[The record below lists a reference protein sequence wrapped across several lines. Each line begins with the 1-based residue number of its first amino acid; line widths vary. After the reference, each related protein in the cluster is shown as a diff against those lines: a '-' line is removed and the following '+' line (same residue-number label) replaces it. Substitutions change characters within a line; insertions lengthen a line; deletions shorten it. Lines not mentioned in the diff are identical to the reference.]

1 MTDTTRDARLARLA
15 HEDLVTVAG
24 QGAPGGTWHAIGE
37 IARHREM
44 LNLLI
49 RRDLKSRYKDSVLGF
64 AWTLVR
70 PIVQLLIYFV
80 IIGKVLGAARGTPDY
95 GVYVFSGLILYGFF
109 SEIITSSTGSIVG
122 NSGLIKKIYLPREVF
137 PLASVGSS
145 LFNFSMQFVILVV
158 ATLVTGAFPISAGL
172 AYLVPSV
179 LLILVYGLAFGLL
192 LAAVNVYLR
201 DIQYLVEV
209 VMLLLLWAS
218 PIVYPFSL
226 ARQLFDSTFGSGS
239 WLLQVYTDNPI
250 TLAVLGFRKAMWT
263 AGQPLASEMYPDHL
277 LLRTGV
283 AIVVGLILMF
293 VFQRV
298 FARLQ
303 GNFAQEI

>member
-1 MTDTTRDARLARLA
+1 MIAPTRDARLERLA
-15 HEDLVTVAG
+15 HEELVTVSG
-24 QGAPGGTWHAIGE
+24 RGAPAGTWHAIAE

-70 PIVQLLIYFV
+70 PIFQLLIYFV
-80 IIGKVLGAARGTPDY
+80 IIGKVMGAAAQTPDY

-109 SEIITSSTGSIVG
+109 SEIITGSTGSIVG
-122 NSGLIKKIYLPREVF
+122 NAGLIKKIYLPREVF

-145 LFNFSMQFVILVV
+145 IFNFAMQFVILVA
-158 ATLVTGAFPISAGL
+158 ATIVSGAFPVSPGL
-172 AYLVPSV
+172 MYLVPSL

-209 VMLLLLWAS
+209 IMMLLLWAS
-218 PIVYPFSL
+218 PIVYPFSM
-226 ARQLFDSTFGSGS
+226 ARDQIVKAFGPGS
-239 WLLQVYTDNPI
+239 WVMQLYVDNPI
-250 TLAVLGFRKAMWT
+250 TLAVFGFRKAMWT
-263 AGQPLASEMYPDHL
+263 AGVPADYPDHL
-277 LLRTGV
+277 MMRTGIAFV
-283 AIVVGLILMF
+283 IGLILLLA
-293 VFQRV
+293 FQRV